1 MSLVFFDDAAAGE
14 FHPFA
19 LTRPCCELR
28 AGALLVRQR
37 WEMASGEATAGF
49 VGPQHLAD
57 FDEPGAASAITGLV
71 PAGSIVVNARC
82 AIGLDAL
89 RPSGLQLVTSDTMPA
104 ETEAWS
110 CDGRIAAVRLKADT
124 DPEVLRSI
132 GPLDSIAGSAKP
144 LEVAGMWIDRV
155 WDLVRLLPDLLAADL
170 PHLIDPAELESS
182 ADLTTLG
189 QHPVFVERGANIE
202 PYVVFDAQSGP
213 ILVRRDATIQSFT
226 RLVGPCFIGEGTIVN
241 GGRITGSAIGER
253 CRVHGEIST
262 SVFLGYAN
270 KGHDGFIGHSVLGRW
285 VNLGAGT
292 VNSNLKNNY
301 SGVGLWTPRGVERT
315 GMQFL
320 GAFLGDH
327 AKTAIGTRLTTGAVV
342 GTGANVYGSG
352 ITSRYVPP
360 FAWGLDGTEVWD
372 LTAFLETADRAMKR
386 RDVALSEKGRRQLTR
401 AWQLA
406 VGGGNAP

>member
-1 MSLVFFDDAAAGE
+1 MSLVFFEDATAGE

-37 WEMASGEATAGF
+37 WEMAAGASTLGF
-49 VGPQHLAD
+49 LGPQHLAD
-57 FDEPGAASAITGLV
+57 FDEPGAAAAITGPL
-71 PAGSIVVNARC
+71 PAGSVVVNSRC
-82 AIGLDAL
+82 AIELDAL
-89 RPSGLQLVTSDTMPA
+89 RHSGFQLDYSGLLPTDA
-104 ETEAWS
+104 GAWS
-110 CDGRIAAVRLKADT
+110 CDGRLAAVRLKVDT
-124 DPEVLRSI
+124 DPEVLRSS
-132 GPLDSIAGSAKP
+132 GSLDSLAGHEKP
-144 LEVAGMWIDRV
+144 LEVRGMWMDRV

-170 PHLIDPAELESS
+170 PHLVAPE
-182 ADLTTLG
+182 DLDSTAGFTTLG
-189 QHPVFVERGANIE
+189 SHHVFVERGATIE
-202 PYVVFDAQSGP
+202 PYVVFDAQAGP
-213 ILVRRDATIQSFT
+213 ILVRREATIQSFT
-226 RLVGPCFIGEGTIVN
+226 RLVGPCFIGEGTMVN
-241 GGRITGSAIGER
+241 GGRIAGSSIGER
-253 CRVHGEIST
+253 CRIHGEVSA
-262 SVFLGYAN
+262 SVFTGHTN
-270 KGHDGFIGHSVLGRW
+270 KAHDGFIGHSVLGRW

-342 GTGANVYGSG
+342 GTGANVYGAG

-372 LTAFLETADRAMKR
+372 LTAFLETAERAMKR
-386 RDVALSEKGRRQLTR
+386 RNVVLTEKGRRQLTR
-401 AWQLA
+401 AWQLTA
-406 VGGGNAP
+406 GSGP

>member
-1 MSLVFFDDAAAGE
+1 MSLAFLDDAVARE

-37 WEMASGEATAGF
+37 WEMASGDATDGF
-49 VGPQHLAD
+49 VGLPHLAD
-57 FDEPGAASAITGLV
+57 FDEPGAASAIAGLLR
-71 PAGSIVVNARC
+71 AGSIVVNSRC
-82 AIGLDAL
+82 AVSLAAL
-89 RPSGLQLVTSDTMPA
+89 PQDTD
-104 ETEAWS
+104 AWS
-110 CDGRIAAVRLKADT
+110 CGGRLAAVRLKVDT
-124 DPEVLRSI
+124 DPEALLSS
-132 GPLDSIAGSAKP
+132 GSLESLAGVGKP
-144 LEVAGMWIDRV
+144 LEVDGVWIDRV
-155 WDLVRLLPDLLAADL
+155 WDLVRLLPELLTADL
-170 PHLIDPAELESS
+170 PRLVDPAELESS
-182 ADLTTLG
+182 AGLTTLG
-189 QHPVFVERGANIE
+189 EHPVLVESGANIE
-202 PYVVFDAQSGP
+202 PYVVFDAQAGP

-262 SVFLGYAN
+262 SVFLGYSN

-360 FAWGLDGTEVWD
+360 FAWGLDGTEIWD
-372 LTAFLETADRAMKR
+372 LTAFLETAERAMKR
-386 RDVALSEKGRRQLTR
+386 RDVALGEKGRRQLTR

-406 VGGGNAP
+406 VGGENTP